1 MFNNMKNDN
10 ENTEN
15 HPFDRFKVIEPINSN
30 SFLEFEKVFHISHIE
45 NSVNII
51 KNKKIQNHLVFDKS
65 KLRDKRILVVWLS
78 PNKWPGYLYGEIRF
92 TLDWKQLISGKK
104 FYWVEYIEEYNPT
117 ACRILITNNEYDYL
131 IPYNP
136 EDKNGPWYFD
146 KASKKHY
153 FNSKFTIEFMLE
165 QDIPLYKVEVIDFVN
180 HHHEK
185 CNLGRIN
192 NCPESKF
199 TREDVLRELLCY
211 LIIKQIPLSYIPF
224 KLLNHK
230 HFIYIGLK
238 SILSLF
244 DGIIFKGLIK
254 SDSNLSEVLVYSILL
269 NIVDRKKQNAIEIAS
284 LFCDIEA
291 VEQVL
296 LKYIN
301 NISSDKIPRLD
312 GIIALNMD
320 WKCCPWGIIPDF
332 DEKTFFIVLHRK
344 VFRSGSTFNDPI
356 TSIFLDSKIKL
367 EKYVTSFKNNKSPNV
382 ICFLS
387 ENVNNANT
395 LKLIEKKVSR
405 MTK

>member
-1 MFNNMKNDN
+1 
-10 ENTEN
+10 
-15 HPFDRFKVIEPINSN
+15 
-30 SFLEFEKVFHISHIE
+30 
-45 NSVNII
+45 
-51 KNKKIQNHLVFDKS
+51 
-65 KLRDKRILVVWLS
+65 
-78 PNKWPGYLYGEIRF
+78 
-92 TLDWKQLISGKK
+92 
-104 FYWVEYIEEYNPT
+104 
-117 ACRILITNNEYDYL
+117 
-131 IPYNP
+131 
-136 EDKNGPWYFD
+136 
-146 KASKKHY
+146 
-153 FNSKFTIEFMLE
+153 MLE